1 MVGMHNFGVIM
12 KRIFR
17 RIIFK
22 LQVILSVFFKNKDE
36 LETHDFIYEIEE
48 KDEKHRSEK
57 EK

>member
-1 MVGMHNFGVIM
+1 M

-22 LQVILSVFFKNKDE
+22 LQVILSLFFKNKDE

-48 KDEKHRSEK
+48 KDEKRRSEK
-57 EK
+57 EKQNDNWYN